1 MYDPQPGYGPPP
13 QPYAAQ
19 RAPFVL
25 SKQMVAIAFGV
36 VALAGMLCTLLPMWT
51 LTVNPADFQRNRFD
65 DGDELG
71 NSLIKIHLGFYDWI
85 TKAPPVFA
93 LIPLALAVAVAVA
106 LIQII
111 GKGADRLMWGASA
124 VSALFSLV
132 LTASVAIRPSSAAE
146 VTGPLARELGPRDLP
161 LNQASS
167 TDIGYG
173 PGLIIALITLV
184 AICGIA
190 AWQYVVTSDPADEQS
205 P

>member
-1 MYDPQPGYGPPP
+1 MYNPQPGYGPPP
-13 QPYAAQ
+13 QPYGAQ

-25 SKQMVAIAFGV
+25 TKQMIAIAFGI

-65 DGDELG
+65 DGDDLA
-71 NSLIKIHLGFYDWI
+71 NSLVKIHLGFYDWI

-106 LIQII
+106 LIQIL

-124 VSALFSLV
+124 ALALCALV
-132 LTASVAIRPSSAAE
+132 LTASVAIRPSTAVE
-146 VTGPLARELGPRDLP
+146 VTGPLAREFGPRDLS

-167 TDIGYG
+167 TDVGYG
-173 PGLIIALITLV
+173 AGLIISLITLV

-190 AWQYVVTSDPADEQS
+190 AWQYIATASTDDES